1 MIIKKLR
8 HGALISLLAISLI
21 GLPHTA
27 GAASVTTV
35 TNSISSDTTETNESS
50 DLAIIQ
56 EVLNYLNAYNIEGV
70 EREAFIENAIRGMV
84 YALDDPYSDYYTKE
98 ELQDFMNGMNQQYV
112 GIGVTLRFT
121 DEKLYITDVLAGSPA
136 QNAGLR
142 QGDVIVRV
150 GSQPVTSGEDI
161 LLIQGE
167 ENTEVVITV
176 IRSGKALT
184 FPITRASFVLPSVT
198 SHFIDSSK
206 IGYIAIASFS
216 ESADKEFVT
225 ALNSLRTAGMR
236 SLVLDL
242 RDNLGGYVDAA
253 AKIAKHFIKDG
264 ILMYTADQS
273 NQLEPVLIKDGEDI
287 GMPVVILTN
296 ELTASA
302 SEILTGALRDN
313 GVATVIGAQTYGK
326 ARIQNVFSLSN
337 GSSLKLTVEHYLTPK
352 KEDFNHIG
360 LKPDIEV
367 NNNEAAQLIAGLY
380 KAGLRQIEVS
390 GSRSSL
396 SINGVSFSGY
406 IDVIQNGSKVYAPSR
421 LLTSLVRG
429 NVNWSKENQKL
440 TVTDING
447 VKAGFTKAA
456 SSVKIVNNETYVEL
470 HDFQKKFP
478 TIKWDYQQ
486 GVLNIAAK

>member
-1 MIIKKLR
+1 MIIKKFR
-8 HGALISLLAISLI
+8 HGALISLLALSLI

-27 GAASVTTV
+27 GAATVTIANPSNTTTV
-35 TNSISSDTTETNESS
+35 ATESS

-70 EREAFIENAIRGMV
+70 EREEFIENAIRGMV
-84 YALDDPYSDYYTKE
+84 YALNDPYSDYYTKE
-98 ELQDFMNGMNQQYV
+98 ELQDFMDGMNQQYV

-121 DEKLYITDVLAGSPA
+121 DEKLFVTDVLAASPA
-136 QNAGLR
+136 QKAGLH

-150 GSQPVTSGEDI
+150 GSQPITSGEDI

-176 IRSGKALT
+176 IRNGKALT
-184 FPITRASFVLPSVT
+184 FPITRANFVLPSVT
-198 SHFIDSSK
+198 SHFIASSK
-206 IGYIAIASFS
+206 VGYISISSFS

-225 ALNSLRTAGMR
+225 ALNSLRTAGMK

-253 AKIAKHFIKDG
+253 AKIAKLFIKEG

-313 GVATVIGAQTYGK
+313 GVATVIGSQTYGK

-337 GSSLKLTVEHYLTPK
+337 GSSLKLTVESYLTPK

-367 NNNEAAQLIAGLY
+367 DNNDAAQLLTGLY
-380 KAGLRQIEVS
+380 TAGLRQIEVS

-406 IDVIQNGSKVYAPSR
+406 IDVIQKGSKVYAPSR
-421 LLTSLVRG
+421 LLTSLIGG
-429 NVNWSKENQKL
+429 NVTWSKENQKL
-440 TVTDING
+440 IVTDSNG
-447 VKAGFTKAA
+447 VKAGFTKAT
-456 SSVKIVNNETYVEL
+456 SSITVVNNETYVEL

-486 GVLNIAAK
+486 GVLNITVK